1 MSKAV
6 EKIKKAIDKATAPEE
21 MSESEAKK
29 VFLKIRE
36 DIDSRLEC
44 MRAVEVDLGD
54 DGDNDDD
61 DDFDDDGEDGEED

>member
-29 VFLKIRE
+29 VFLEIRE

-44 MRAVEVDLGD
+44 M
-54 DGDNDDD
+54 
-61 DDFDDDGEDGEED
+61 